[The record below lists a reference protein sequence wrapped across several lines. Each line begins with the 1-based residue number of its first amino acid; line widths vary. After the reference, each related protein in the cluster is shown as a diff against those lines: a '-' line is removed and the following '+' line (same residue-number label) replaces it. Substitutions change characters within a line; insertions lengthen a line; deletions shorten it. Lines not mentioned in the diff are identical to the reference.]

1 MTKTPTA
8 PPRRPIL
15 GALGVVCAHVEGED
29 CVILVKRR
37 NPPNAGT
44 WGFPGGHVE
53 LGETAAEAA
62 ARELQEETG
71 VIAEPGAQLMTLDV
85 IPRDADGVVGGQYC
99 LVATLCHYVSGQPV
113 PDDDALEAR
122 WVPVARIEALGLDL
136 LDRVAE
142 LARLAQARWRQE
154 PRSAPIAPIT

>member
-1 MTKTPTA
+1 MSTDTPLL
-8 PPRRPIL
+8 PRRPVL
-15 GALGVVCAHVEGED
+15 GALAVVCAEIDGAD
-29 CVILVKRR
+29 SVILVKRK

-71 VIAEPGAQLMTLDV
+71 VVAEPGAQLMTLDV
-85 IPRDADGVVGGQYC
+85 IPRNADGSVGAQYF
-99 LVATLCHYVSGQPV
+99 LVATLCHHVSGQPV

-122 WVPVARIEALGLDL
+122 WVSVAEMEHLGLEL

-142 LARLAQARWRQE
+142 LARVAQTRWRDS
-154 PRSAPIAPIT
+154 PRMPPSAPIT